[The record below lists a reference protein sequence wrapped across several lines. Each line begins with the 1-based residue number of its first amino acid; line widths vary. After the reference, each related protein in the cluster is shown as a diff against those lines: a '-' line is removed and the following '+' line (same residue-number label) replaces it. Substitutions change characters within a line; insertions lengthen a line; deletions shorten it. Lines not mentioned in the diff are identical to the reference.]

1 MDSVHSTRNIM
12 AAALKEMM
20 QEKPLEKISV
30 SDICRNC
37 GMNRKSFYYYFR
49 DKYDLVNWIF
59 DRDINDMLSKSYEA
73 ESVNTQIENLRQFCV
88 YLYENRAFYRKA
100 LRVRGQNSLSEHL
113 REVGRPIIRQR
124 IYHVAGKDYA
134 DDFAVDVIGDA
145 CILAIEK
152 WLLQE
157 DPMTPDELIGRITG
171 IIRLSTGTL
180 YREMELDK

>member
-1 MDSVHSTRNIM
+1 
-12 AAALKEMM
+12 
-20 QEKPLEKISV
+20 
-30 SDICRNC
+30 
-37 GMNRKSFYYYFR
+37 MNRKSFYYYFR

-134 DDFAVDVIGDA
+134 DDSEWALYDVDGNGHISDA
-145 CILAIEK
+145 EFQLALSF
-152 WLLQE
+152 WLYE
-157 DPMTPDELIGRITG
+157 HG
-171 IIRLSTGTL
+171 
-180 YREMELDK
+180 Y